1 MGSEKMP
8 GSKKAIFLEPEE
20 TILGP
25 GMPVGQTNAMPAIL
39 IHMQIKGHSC
49 FSGARQQIE
58 DYSPQEQL
66 YLPRYARQNRV
77 ECLG

>member
-25 GMPVGQTNAMPAIL
+25 GMPVGQTNAMPAISVQPEHKHPGL
-39 IHMQIKGHSC
+39 A
-49 FSGARQQIE
+49 F
-58 DYSPQEQL
+58 
-66 YLPRYARQNRV
+66 
-77 ECLG
+77 